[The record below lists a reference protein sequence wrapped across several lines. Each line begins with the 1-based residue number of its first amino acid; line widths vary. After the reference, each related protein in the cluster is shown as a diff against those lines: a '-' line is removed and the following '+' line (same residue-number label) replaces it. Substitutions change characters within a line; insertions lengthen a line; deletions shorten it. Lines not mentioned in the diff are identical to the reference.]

1 MTLTVIQMLLGG
13 GGSFSAGG
21 PGKGV
26 YSRLH
31 RCVLNEIP
39 HVQPFSAFSNIYN
52 HPGIFGIQ
60 GTTGY
65 DSVPKSIDLAGR
77 EFTSMA

>member
-1 MTLTVIQMLLGG
+1 MTLTVTQMLLEG

-31 RCVLNEIP
+31 RRVLNEILR
-39 HVQPFSAFSNIYN
+39 VQCFSAFSNIYN
-52 HPGIFGIQ
+52 LLTYSESRVQLVMIPYQNPLI
-60 GTTGY
+60 
-65 DSVPKSIDLAGR
+65 
-77 EFTSMA
+77 